1 MSSILTETTGNSVL
15 GKQNRKPYIYSVIIM
30 GFFTF
35 LFLGAVYL
43 YDNMIS
49 LMLSEK
55 ETVLAQNYALG
66 VSTLGFLLYP
76 VLRRFAKKQWRVGLT
91 LFTAIASVLCLFII
105 CRHVSYEITLISGI
119 FLFLFLGVLG
129 STVFYT
135 SACILQT
142 DRYLARTVGASYM
155 LGILLQFANNNI
167 VSMET
172 VEAVVLSI
180 FLLVLVFLLIKA
192 EQGRI
197 DDSKNGNPQNK
208 KRITTGFLLI
218 LLIVLMTCIFSTL
231 DNAVTLEHAAGK
243 MDIGQWPR
251 ILLALSGLAAGFI
264 FDIGNRKFM
273 NLIMCCVMMLST
285 ISIALLNLGGPF
297 LAGLASFYMS
307 AGFFAVFF
315 TAGFMEISCYM
326 KVPELWA
333 GMGRAVNNITA
344 ALVAKASLDLLS
356 SGSSMASIVITL
368 VLFVAVI
375 IVAAAYTSRMKTITE
390 EALAREAYDRNRIE
404 RIKKISEVFSFTP
417 REAEVFDCLVNT
429 DDSLQAVAENLY
441 ISRRTLERYISA
453 IYKKTGTRSRVGLIR
468 ISNDR

>member
-1 MSSILTETTGNSVL
+1 
-15 GKQNRKPYIYSVIIM
+15 M

-35 LFLGAVYL
+35 LFLRAVYL

-76 VLRRFAKKQWRVGLT
+76 VLRRFAEKQWRVGLT

-105 CRHVSYEITLISGI
+105 CRHV
-119 FLFLFLGVLG
+119 
-129 STVFYT
+129 
-135 SACILQT
+135 
-142 DRYLARTVGASYM
+142 SYM

-218 LLIVLMTCIFSTL
+218 LLIILMTCIFSTL

-326 KVPELWA
+326 KVQELWA

-368 VLFVAVI
+368 VLFVA
-375 IVAAAYTSRMKTITE
+375 
-390 EALAREAYDRNRIE
+390 L
-404 RIKKISEVFSFTP
+404 
-417 REAEVFDCLVNT
+417 
-429 DDSLQAVAENLY
+429 SLWQLH
-441 ISRRTLERYISA
+441 
-453 IYKKTGTRSRVGLIR
+453 IR
-468 ISNDR
+468 PG

>member
-1 MSSILTETTGNSVL
+1 
-15 GKQNRKPYIYSVIIM
+15 
-30 GFFTF
+30 
-35 LFLGAVYL
+35 
-43 YDNMIS
+43 
-49 LMLSEK
+49 
-55 ETVLAQNYALG
+55 
-66 VSTLGFLLYP
+66 
-76 VLRRFAKKQWRVGLT
+76 
-91 LFTAIASVLCLFII
+91 
-105 CRHVSYEITLISGI
+105 
-119 FLFLFLGVLG
+119 
-129 STVFYT
+129 
-135 SACILQT
+135 
-142 DRYLARTVGASYM
+142 
-155 LGILLQFANNNI
+155 
-167 VSMET
+167 MET

-218 LLIVLMTCIFSTL
+218 LLIVLMACIFSTL

-297 LAGLASFYMS
+297 LAGLASFYLS

-404 RIKKISEVFSFTP
+404 RIKKISEVFLFTP

-468 ISNDR
+468 IYNDR

>member
-1 MSSILTETTGNSVL
+1 
-15 GKQNRKPYIYSVIIM
+15 M

-49 LMLSEK
+49 FMLPEK

-76 VLRRFAKKQWRVGLT
+76 VLRRFAEKQWRVGLT

-155 LGILLQFANNNI
+155 LGILLQ
-167 VSMET
+167 
-172 VEAVVLSI
+172 
-180 FLLVLVFLLIKA
+180 
-192 EQGRI
+192 
-197 DDSKNGNPQNK
+197 SKNGNPQNK

-218 LLIVLMTCIFSTL
+218 LLIVLMACIFSTL

-251 ILLALSGLAAGFI
+251 ILLALGGLAAGFI

-297 LAGLASFYMS
+297 LAGLASFYLS

-368 VLFVAVI
+368 VLFVA
-375 IVAAAYTSRMKTITE
+375 
-390 EALAREAYDRNRIE
+390 L
-404 RIKKISEVFSFTP
+404 
-417 REAEVFDCLVNT
+417 
-429 DDSLQAVAENLY
+429 SLWQLH
-441 ISRRTLERYISA
+441 
-453 IYKKTGTRSRVGLIR
+453 IR
-468 ISNDR
+468 PG